1 MDAFVFIAVLAAALL
16 HASWNAW
23 LKGGGDPFLSV
34 SHTAMMAAL
43 VSGSLLPFVAF
54 PIAAAWPW
62 LIASAVLHTGY
73 RFALIQMY
81 RAGDLAQVY
90 PIARGAAPLMT
101 ASVTALAIGE
111 QLTVNGY
118 AGIGLLT
125 TGVFLLSLKG
135 GRLGGLDRRAAGA
148 ALLTSLWI
156 TGYSFVDGYGARV
169 NGSGPS
175 FAIWMFFINAV
186 VMIPIVLVMR
196 GREVLSSFKTGWP
209 MALGITVMSET
220 AYFIA
225 IWAMTK
231 APIALV
237 AALRETSVFFAA
249 VLAVVFL
256 KEPLTRWR
264 LLAALIIVFGA
275 GMMRLG

>member
-1 MDAFVFIAVLAAALL
+1 MDAFVFSAVLGAALL
-16 HASWNAW
+16 HASWNAL
-23 LKGGGDPFLSV
+23 LKGGGDPFLAV
-34 SHTAMMAAL
+34 SHTAIMAVIVAGL
-43 VSGSLLPFVAF
+43 LLPFVSL

-62 LIASAVLHTGY
+62 LMASAILHTGY
-73 RFALIQMY
+73 RFSLVRMY

-101 ASVTALAIGE
+101 ATITAVAIGE
-111 QLTVNGY
+111 RLTVYGY
-118 AGIGLLT
+118 AGIALLT
-125 TGVFLLSLKG
+125 TGVFVLSLKG
-135 GRLGGLDRRAAGA
+135 NRLGGLDRHAAGH

-156 TGYSFVDGYGARV
+156 TAYSFVDGYGARV

-175 FAIWMFFINAV
+175 FAIWMFFINGAT
-186 VMIPIVLVMR
+186 MIPIALYLR
-196 GREVLSSFKTGWP
+196 GSEVVSSLKTGWRL
-209 MALGITVMSET
+209 ALGITVMAET

-264 LLAALIIVFGA
+264 VMAAMIIVAGA
-275 GMMRLG
+275 GLMRLG